1 MPDILT
7 NDKVWVNTLEGFDDR
22 TKGTV
27 VVVRSDG
34 AEAVVTLDNGIHV
47 RVPTARLE
55 LRETHE

>member
-1 MPDILT
+1 MPDILI
-7 NDKVWVNTLEGFDDR
+7 NDNVWVNTLPGFDDR

-27 VVVRSDG
+27 VVVRRDG
-34 AEAVVTLDNGIHV
+34 EEAIVTLDNGMHV